1 MSARLDQLPPKADAT
16 LATVLDDMAATR
28 KDHPA
33 VIHFDERIGYDE
45 LRQRAR
51 EAAAALV
58 ALGVKRG
65 DRVGALLGNQPEWM
79 VMCFAAAYVGA
90 TFVPL
95 NTWYKKSEMAWTL
108 RHCEISLLVML
119 PRFLNQDFVGM
130 MKAIAPEMGSASGGH
145 WRSAELPALR
155 TLIVLGEPVLGA
167 FDWRQFIGF
176 GKGVTDAT
184 IDMAAATVR
193 ADDHAF
199 ILYTSGSLA
208 EPKGV
213 LLNHGGVVQNGFAMA
228 QRRAIDGDDRI
239 WLGSPLF
246 YGLGATNAMP
256 VALTR
261 GATLVLQGSFD
272 AGSAI
277 QIIESTEA
285 TAWYGTGNMTRA
297 VLDHPSYQQAR
308 IGSLKKGNAGTMTDY
323 KRMTLV
329 EMGISRACPAYGLT
343 ESYGNATVGE
353 ADDPLDAKLHT
364 NGRPLPGTEMLIVD
378 PATGIPLPAGQV
390 GLVLLRGHTTS
401 GYFGNLEET
410 RKALRPDGFFD
421 TGDLGLL
428 DKEGRFVFHSR
439 LKEVIKSGGINVSPM
454 EVEQLLARHPHV
466 REAYVVGVPDSGRG
480 ERIVAF
486 VDADRK
492 LAEEELKAFVKEHV
506 SSFKVPHHVFFR
518 ADADLP
524 RLASGKVA
532 KYRLVEEAKRE
543 LGLDS
548 LRP

>member
-1 MSARLDQLPPKADAT
+1 MSAAATPQPPRPGST
-16 LATVLDDMAATR
+16 LASLLDEMAAAR
-28 KDHPA
+28 GSHPA
-33 VIHFDERIGYDE
+33 IIHFGERIGYAE
-45 LRQRAR
+45 LRERAR
-51 EAAAALV
+51 EAARALL

-65 DRVGALLGNQPEWM
+65 DRVGALLGNQPEWLI
-79 VMCFAAAYVGA
+79 MCFAASHVGA

-95 NTWYKKSEMAWTL
+95 NTWYKKAELGWTL
-108 RHCEISLLVML
+108 RHCEVSLLVML
-119 PRFLNQDFVGM
+119 PRFLNQDFAGM
-130 MKAIAPEMGSASGGH
+130 LLEMAPELPGAASGRL
-145 WRSAELPALR
+145 RSVALPALR
-155 TLIVLGEPVLGA
+155 AVVMLGEPVRGA
-167 FDWRQFIGF
+167 FDWRSFIALGAS
-176 GKGVTDAT
+176 VDAASV
-184 IDMAAATVR
+184 DAAAR
-193 ADDHAF
+193 AVSARDHAF

-213 LLNHGGVVQNGFAMA
+213 LLDHGGVVQNGHAMA
-228 QRRAIDGDDRI
+228 MRRAIDGSDRI

-246 YGLGATNAMP
+246 YGLGAANAMP
-256 VALTR
+256 VALTQ

-277 QIIESTEA
+277 EVIEATEA

-297 VLDHPSYQQAR
+297 VLDHPEYRQRR

-353 ADDPLDAKLHT
+353 ADDALEAKLHT
-364 NGRPLPGTEMLIVD
+364 NGRPLPGTEMRIVD
-378 PATGIPLPAGQV
+378 PATNAPLAAGQV
-390 GLVLLRGHTTS
+390 GLVLLRGHTTP
-401 GYFGNLEET
+401 GYYANPEET
-410 RKALRPDGFFD
+410 RRALRADGFFD
-421 TGDLGLL
+421 TGDLGCL
-428 DKEGRFVFHSR
+428 DADGRFVFHSR

-454 EVEQLLARHPHV
+454 EVEQLLAQHPHV
-466 REAYVVGVPDSGRG
+466 REAYVVGVSDVVRG

-486 VDADRK
+486 VDADRP
-492 LAEEELKAFVKEHV
+492 LPEDELKAFVKERV

-518 ADADLP
+518 AEAQLP

-543 LGLDS
+543 LGL
-548 LRP
+548 